1 MSAALKYPVPLPMTV
16 RDFVSWDPGD
26 HQRYELVDGL
36 PRAMAPTALT
46 HGVLQNELGRL
57 IGNHL
62 GEHRPGC
69 LVVAN
74 PGVMPRVLS
83 SQNVRIPDLGVTCTP
98 IASGEALMRE
108 PVLLVEIL
116 SPSNYS
122 ETWSNV
128 WTYCSIPSLREVLVL
143 HSTRVRA
150 EVLRRGADGQWSAEP
165 GQITQ
170 GELILDSIG
179 FRIDLAAVYAGTDV
193 TD

>member
-1 MSAALKYPVPLPMTV
+1 MRSPLPMTV
-16 RDFVSWDPGD
+16 RDFMAWDPGN

-36 PRAMAPTALT
+36 PRAMTPTALT
-46 HGVLQNELGRL
+46 HGVLQNELGSL
-57 IGNHL
+57 MGNHL
-62 GEHRPGC
+62 REHRPGC
-69 LVVAN
+69 HVAAN
-74 PGVMPRVLS
+74 PGVTPPVLS
-83 SQNVRIPDLGVTCTP
+83 AQNVRIPDLGVTCTP
-98 IASGEALMRE
+98 ITSGEALMRE

-143 HSTRVRA
+143 HSTRMRA

-165 GQITQ
+165 EQITQ
-170 GELILDSIG
+170 SELILDSIG